1 MKFLSQL
8 NQANPIRIPW
18 SSTNKIRFCF
28 DNSLA
33 TLQWNVCISWLPI
46 QKSIAI
52 TIFLRLQFTI
62 CMKHVI
68 LNCRYYFTCRLNAI
82 SIMWPLSWFR
92 NKVTPSKRN
101 NYLEME
107 VPVIY
112 DKYPANSDGFAQWV
126 SYQMLHF
133 NFKIIFLPI

>member
-1 MKFLSQL
+1 MEPVFEQTRKCVLGMLLTQPIQLVKFLTQL

-62 CMKHVI
+62 CMKNVI
-68 LNCRYYFTCRLNAI
+68 LTCRYYFTCRLNAI

-107 VPVIY
+107 VPI
-112 DKYPANSDGFAQWV
+112 KNR
-126 SYQMLHF
+126 
-133 NFKIIFLPI
+133 NI